1 MGKDSQQS
9 CPSVT
14 RAHRDTCFFPNS
26 WEKAQPRYHRSL
38 SSLPGE
44 GVWSVRGKSGAVG
57 GRVMEQGVKAPGGG
71 WLLQKRIIRTGR
83 ILSETMDIKL
93 VALGTQNSVSQ
104 YSAEY
109 FGKQNRNNK

>member
-1 MGKDSQQS
+1 MEKWS
-9 CPSVT
+9 CGWQGDGA
-14 RAHRDTCFFPNS
+14 RG
-26 WEKAQPRYHRSL
+26 QGPRR
-38 SSLPGE
+38 
-44 GVWSVRGKSGAVG
+44 R
-57 GRVMEQGVKAPGGG
+57 

-83 ILSETMDIKL
+83 ILSETIDIKL